1 MSEKV
6 KSNFN
11 DVTGETIASV
21 KGNQKAYESGWE
33 RIFGKKENEHPHSN
47 SGVRYTGM
55 TIPDTPAA
63 TQVAH
68 KITQDDVE
76 VSVETPNGKVVV
88 EGYVSPHPLL
98 GLGTKLG
105 IEYGDGLEYQEM
117 VREGILSQ
125 PEFKEELLP
134 EGIIGDEV

>member
-55 TIPDTPAA
+55 AIPETIAVFEEECITTPFMEEPLPSG
-63 TQVAH
+63 
-68 KITQDDVE
+68 ITE
-76 VSVETPNGKVVV
+76 
-88 EGYVSPHPLL
+88 
-98 GLGTKLG
+98 
-105 IEYGDGLEYQEM
+105 
-117 VREGILSQ
+117 
-125 PEFKEELLP
+125 
-134 EGIIGDEV
+134 DEV